1 MQPLPDPPGTGCL
14 LHVRAAVVA
23 LRAPLKGDNE
33 KRETLRIQERQE
45 DRWVGKKSRCL
56 FMHLSAPLVHVVF

>member
-1 MQPLPDPPGTGCL
+1 
-14 LHVRAAVVA
+14 VRAAVVA